1 MSTLLKIAFA
11 AVVVRA
17 VMYVARRT
25 RPPLVSDAEPA
36 VAEPIQ
42 PQNLNVAQNT
52 PL

>member
-11 AVVVRA
+11 AVAVRA
-17 VMYVARRT
+17 VMYVVRKERSL
-25 RPPLVSDAEPA
+25 LVRDAEPS

-42 PQNLNVAQNT
+42 PDDLKVAQNT